1 MLLLIKINLS
11 FLLNCFALPLKA
23 VYIPRLLKGEYLQM
37 LEKRYNT
44 IAVLTTF

>member
-23 VYIPRLLKGEYLQM
+23 VYIIYLLKGEYLRV
-37 LEKRYNT
+37 LEKR
-44 IAVLTTF
+44 